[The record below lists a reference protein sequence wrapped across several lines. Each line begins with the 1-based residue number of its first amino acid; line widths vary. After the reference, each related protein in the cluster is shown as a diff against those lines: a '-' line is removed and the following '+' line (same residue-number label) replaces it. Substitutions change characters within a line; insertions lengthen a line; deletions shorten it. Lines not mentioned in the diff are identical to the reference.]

1 MTVNVS
7 SWRSKVYPNIF
18 MQRLLED
25 FNINAHT
32 CERRAIEID
41 ERENTQHIFID
52 TSFCSRK
59 DAQDRKQIFLQRFL
73 MGIIFSPFGSHM
85 KYIAIFPSYNLG

>member
-59 DAQDRKQIFLQRFL
+59 DAQDRKQIFFTEVFN
-73 MGIIFSPFGSHM
+73 GHHFFSIRKSHE
-85 KYIAIFPSYNLG
+85 IHRNLSKL